1 MRPRGC
7 GCISFGPLV
16 RSSVIALLVTA
27 EIGCQHGSAK
37 TLPPLPPTNSANAVF
52 WTSISGVTAVRRVRT
67 RGDIAY
73 VAADPEPLRID
84 LTALTYRMLAR
95 PNDST
100 QQVQDI
106 VTPIGGNRVVIA
118 YASQS
123 GARTIQVSNDDG
135 TTWSDASGPPVPSS
149 QPVAIPSDLVSFPD
163 TGGSSGRTFM
173 TYGGTTLDVSDDG
186 GRSWFRSILG
196 GPTPAEG
203 FALDAA
209 GTTLWCVA
217 EAVIDRVEALWL
229 DVTPNGDIPS
239 AWNGQVLDGWDAN
252 GVYSAENDPFDPHGI
267 YIGGEGRLGYLSPDG
282 SGGVSAEVRWNSSAD
297 SSLAS
302 EPYTY
307 VEAIL
312 PSTTVKDLVVF
323 GGGEQGNGPA
333 SVFESA
339 SGGAAPAQI
348 ELQGSPVGTVQ
359 GIVRA
364 DARLLFFVDTGGT
377 LDIYAV
383 SR

>member
-1 MRPRGC
+1 MV
-7 GCISFGPLV
+7 FGRLI
-16 RSSVIALLVTA
+16 RSSAITLVLTA
-27 EIGCQHGSAK
+27 EIGCEHSTTK
-37 TLPPLPPTNSANAVF
+37 RLPPLPPANSASAVL
-52 WTSISGVTAVRRVRT
+52 WTSIPGITAVRRVRA

-84 LTALTYRMLAR
+84 LNALTYRTLAR
-95 PNDST
+95 PEDST
-100 QQVQDI
+100 QQAQDI
-106 VTPIGGNRVVIA
+106 VAPIGGNRVVIVF
-118 YASQS
+118 ASQS
-123 GARTIQVSNDDG
+123 GARTIRVSSDDG
-135 TTWSDASGPPVPSS
+135 ATWLDASGPPAPSS
-149 QPVAIPSDLVSFPD
+149 EPPAIPSYLVSFPD
-163 TGGSSGRTFM
+163 TGGSPGRTFM

-196 GPTPAEG
+196 GATPAEG
-203 FALDAA
+203 FALDGA
-209 GTTLWCVA
+209 GTTLWCVT
-217 EAVIDRVEALWL
+217 EAVIDRVAALWL

-239 AWNGQVLDGWDAN
+239 AWNGQVLDEWDAN

-302 EPYTY
+302 EPHTY

-312 PSTTVKDLVVF
+312 PSTTVADSVVF
-323 GGGEQGNGPA
+323 GGGEQGGGPA

-339 SGGAAPAQI
+339 SGGAAPTQI
-348 ELQGSPVGTVQ
+348 DLEGNPVGTVQ

-364 DARLLFFVDTGGT
+364 DARLFFFVDTGET